1 MEQLGVD
8 LALFLS
14 QAVNFGL
21 LFVLLSLLL
30 YKPVLGKLRERA
42 ERIAKGVKD
51 AERAEDLLAE
61 SIAHRESEMEK
72 ARAEAHEVV
81 ERATRLAEQ
90 QRQEILAQARQ
101 EAHDIIARAQQQ
113 ARHEIQEGEIAL
125 REQVIDLALAASSRL
140 IEESLDDAKHRQL
153 VTEFVAELEEL
164 Q

>member
-1 MEQLGVD
+1 MEQLGLD

-21 LFVLLSLLL
+21 LLLLLSLFL

-42 ERIAKGVKD
+42 ARIAKGVED
-51 AERAEDLLAE
+51 AERAEELLAE
-61 SIAHRESEMEK
+61 SQAHRDSEMEK
-72 ARAEAHEVV
+72 ARTEAHEVI

-101 EAHDIIARAQQQ
+101 EAHDIIQRAQQQ

-140 IEESLDDAKHRQL
+140 IEEDLDDAKHRDL
-153 VTEFVAELEEL
+153 VSEFVTELEEL
-164 Q
+164 A